1 MELRQIATGGD
12 RNYGYLVTHG
22 KESLVVDPGEAIDGL
37 LDALAESGCRLRWVI
52 GTHSHMDHIGS
63 ADELIRLAGGKL
75 ILSEFSQHSADQR
88 LSGPRLEL
96 PLGDARVQLLAT
108 PGHTPC
114 SLCVL
119 LPAMEGRPPRLI
131 SGDTLFV
138 GKIGGTQ
145 DAAAA
150 AAEYRSLHEVLL
162 KLPAET
168 EVWPGHNYGV
178 RTSSSLAV
186 EASENPFLIQPDFEA
201 FCHLKANWAEYKRE
215 HGIA

>member
-22 KESLVVDPGEAIDGL
+22 SEALVVDPGEAIDGL
-37 LDALAESGCRLRWVI
+37 LDALADSGCRLRWVV

-63 ADELIRLAGGKL
+63 ADELIRQAGGRL
-75 ILSEFSQHSADQR
+75 LLSEFSEHSADQR
-88 LSGPRLEL
+88 LTGQSLEL
-96 PLGDARVQLLAT
+96 PLGDARVRLLAT

-114 SLCVL
+114 SLCLL

-145 DAAAA
+145 NEAAA
-150 AAEYRSLHEVLL
+150 AAEYKSLHEVLL

-168 EVWPGHNYGV
+168 EVWPGHNYGT
-178 RTSSSLAV
+178 RPSSSIGA
-186 EASENPFLIQPDFEA
+186 EARENPFLIQPDFAA
-201 FCHLKANWAEYKRE
+201 FCHLKTNWAQYKRE